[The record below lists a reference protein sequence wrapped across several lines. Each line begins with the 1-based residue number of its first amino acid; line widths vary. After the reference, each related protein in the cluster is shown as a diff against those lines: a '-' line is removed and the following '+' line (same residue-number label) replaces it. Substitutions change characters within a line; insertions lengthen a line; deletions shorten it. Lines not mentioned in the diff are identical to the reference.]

1 MSNLWVLV
9 LDFNKLTRV
18 RQNWFSGL
26 KRLYA
31 LTLSNNNIVRVDAG
45 SFKDLTS
52 LEVLNLQSNQLQT
65 VDPDWFS
72 GLQNLLELRLE
83 SNHIP
88 HGAFQYLHD
97 LRDLTLSGNFP
108 FLDGETFWG
117 LRNSPSQLRVVGK
130 RLGRVRDTVVRDVAW
145 SLSLHNHKDG
155 REPRHIR
162 RQDVSLT
169 ISDYFLCIT
178 HDPLNNKQTFR
189 WAYNLSTYHD
199 PRSVTIVNTSCGLP
213 DILLT
218 KIKSQADSVVLMKTG
233 PSYQH
238 THPDDSAQCR
248 QGWEQNGGLTV
259 ALQSGLRL
267 RLNTLSERNATIRA
281 FTLTLD
287 RTTQNTSKNSSDT
300 EGNLKTFIQTNVTNV
315 TCFVLANGNANRLE
329 LNFRQDDQMRYNKTC
344 PDSGQCPS
352 SLQTTLMT
360 NRTEV
365 VLTSQN
371 QTTAASTPQ
380 VSTIV
385 NGPASDDVSIYV
397 AISLLPLFALGLVL
411 IVSMLKR
418 LVILR
423 NKGDRA
429 NTVPPAKPGRARSAS
444 LPAIPHRQSVV
455 PHSLLVSCRSLP
467 TTLSSIEPNY
477 CEIPYDTV
485 HAHHTYWEI
494 QDAGMSDVTSSASRS
509 HTRREERE
517 DTVSCQSMPV
527 FLPSVKPTYYNIPKC
542 NGVDESP
549 LPFYGIAVDLTLPT
563 VMGQGENR
571 SIYHGRHPKRSR
583 HLSLR
588 KTRYGRSKSHRVTF
602 YGKAVETS
610 SEHGSLGRSSRRV
623 QQTSRRHT
631 AVYGRSKSHGVT
643 FHGKTANVLYNWGMR
658 AEAKTPGSNSQ
669 STLRKVD
676 QSVSGEDAASPTSR
690 PHTWQI
696 VEGGCHLRSA
706 KRPTSLT
713 EQTCVMELQRRD
725 GENTPRQTSFATPH
739 TNYCR
744 SLALPNY
751 RPLDISSGLCTLR
764 RRASLPSLNSTCT
777 PGTSED
783 EVTLNKTPTNAKK
796 PGEIPNSLQSIA
808 SRLQPPIS
816 IVTNTYWPWEIA
828 SGRNPGQLKR
838 THHIAC
844 DEGPSQIN
852 TYWPWEIP
860 TVKQTTI
867 PHLPKTTQANSRT
880 FIHTAVDIWNSLPDN
895 VVGRI
900 TDNNLQSFKT
910 RASSFHHQD
919 FCM

>member
-9 LDFNKLTRV
+9 LDFNKLPHV
-18 RQNWFSGL
+18 RQYWFSDL

-31 LTLSNNNIVRVDAG
+31 LSLSNNNIVRVDAG

-52 LEVLNLQSNQLQT
+52 LQVLNLQNNQLQT
-65 VDPDWFS
+65 VDPDWLS
-72 GLQNLLELRLE
+72 GIQNLAELRLE

-88 HGAFQYLHD
+88 QGAFQYPAD

-117 LRNSPSQLRVVGK
+117 MRNVPSLLRVVGK
-130 RLGRVRDTVVRDVAW
+130 RLGRVRDTVVRDAAW
-145 SLSLHNHKDG
+145 SLSLHNHKDE
-155 REPRHIR
+155 REPHHIR

-178 HDPLNNKQTFR
+178 YDPSNNKQTFG
-189 WAYNLSTYHD
+189 WAYGLSAYYD
-199 PRSVTIVNTSCGLP
+199 PRSVTIVKTSCGFP

-218 KIKSQADSVVLMKTG
+218 KSKIKSQAASVVLIM
-233 PSYQH
+233 SVSSDQH
-238 THPDDSAQCR
+238 THPDDTARCR
-248 QGWEQNGGLTV
+248 QGWEQNGDLTV

-300 EGNLKTFIQTNVTNV
+300 EGNLKTFIQTNVTNI

-329 LNFRQDDQMRYNKTC
+329 LNVRQDDQMRYNKAC
-344 PDSGQCPS
+344 PDSGHCPS
-352 SLQTTLMT
+352 SLQTPLVMK
-360 NRTEV
+360 NQTEE
-365 VLTSQN
+365 VLTSQH

-397 AISLLPLFALGLVL
+397 AIPLLPLFALGLVL

-418 LVILR
+418 LVILG
-423 NKGDRA
+423 NKDARA

-485 HAHHTYWEI
+485 HGHHTYWEI
-494 QDAGMSDVTSSASRS
+494 QDAGMSDVTRLASRS

-542 NGVDESP
+542 NDVDEAP

-571 SIYHGRHPKRSR
+571 SIYHGRHPKRSH

-588 KTRYGRSKSHRVTF
+588 KTRYGRSKSHRMTF
-602 YGKAVETS
+602 YGKAAETS
-610 SEHGSLGRSSRRV
+610 REHGSLGRSSCRL
-623 QQTSRRHT
+623 QKTSRRHT
-631 AVYGRSKSHGVT
+631 AVYERSKSHCVT

-658 AEAKTPGSNSQ
+658 AEAKPPGSNSQ

-676 QSVSGEDAASPTSR
+676 QSVSGEAAASPTSR
-690 PHTWQI
+690 VPHTSQI
-696 VEGGCHLRSA
+696 VEGGGHLRSA

-713 EQTCVMELQRRD
+713 KQTCVMELQRGD
-725 GENTPRQTSFATPH
+725 GENTPGRTSFATPH
-739 TNYCR
+739 TTSCR
-744 SLALPNY
+744 SLALQNY
-751 RPLDISSGLCTLR
+751 QPLDISSGLCTLR
-764 RRASLPSLNSTCT
+764 ERPFLR
-777 PGTSED
+777 
-783 EVTLNKTPTNAKK
+783 
-796 PGEIPNSLQSIA
+796 
-808 SRLQPPIS
+808 
-816 IVTNTYWPWEIA
+816 
-828 SGRNPGQLKR
+828 
-838 THHIAC
+838 
-844 DEGPSQIN
+844 
-852 TYWPWEIP
+852 
-860 TVKQTTI
+860 
-867 PHLPKTTQANSRT
+867 
-880 FIHTAVDIWNSLPDN
+880 
-895 VVGRI
+895 
-900 TDNNLQSFKT
+900 
-910 RASSFHHQD
+910 
-919 FCM
+919 